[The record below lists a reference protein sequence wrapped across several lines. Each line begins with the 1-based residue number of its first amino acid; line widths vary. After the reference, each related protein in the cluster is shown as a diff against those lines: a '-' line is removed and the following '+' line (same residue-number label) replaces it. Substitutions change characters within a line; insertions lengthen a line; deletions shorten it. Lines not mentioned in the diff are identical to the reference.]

1 MGTLLTAQFFCKP
14 KSFLKNGAI
23 LTFFFKKKS
32 EVNCFTELT
41 PEKVDLVF

>member
-23 LTFFFKKKS
+23 LTFFLKKRVKS
-32 EVNCFTELT
+32 IVSLS
-41 PEKVDLVF
+41 